1 MQKSDEQSEPLAVN
15 ARDAAAL
22 LGVSQRLLWTWTH
35 AGQIPHV
42 RLGRRVLYPVDELR
56 KWLSEQAS
64 ARPR

>member
-1 MQKSDEQSEPLAVN
+1 MQKNDERSEPLAVN
-15 ARDAAAL
+15 AKEAAAL
-22 LGVSQRLLWTWTH
+22 LGVSQRLLWSLTN
-35 AGQIPHV
+35 AGQVPHV